1 MPSQVACAS
10 DSRRPK
16 VAADEEFRNFE
27 SRARVKTLNKFEI
40 NRKFEKFRK
49 GKACV
54 NDEVYIYIALRLQ
67 IYSTKFNP
75 IVCTVISRNELQW

>member
-1 MPSQVACAS
+1 MLRQCQVKLHAHQIPAGRKLPPTKNS
-10 DSRRPK
+10 EISK
-16 VAADEEFRNFE
+16 VA
-27 SRARVKTLNKFEI
+27 RVLRLWI